1 MNFVTKSAA
10 DLRAFAAAIL
20 MAAGSSPAE
29 AAIVA
34 DHLVEANL
42 TGHDS
47 HGVGLLPM
55 YVQDRLDGKVRANG
69 HAELIR
75 HDGAIAL
82 FDADMAF
89 GHVVAREIT
98 DWGITQAKATGLTM
112 IGLRNAYHV
121 ARLGS
126 YAEQAFDAGL
136 VSILFVNVLFGEPRV
151 APFGGADG
159 RLHTNPICIGV
170 PGSDQHLPFLLDFA
184 TSRIAIGKVRVAF
197 EEGRTLPDGVLI
209 DGDGRPANDPGVLFT
224 APFGAILPF
233 GEHKGYGLAVACE
246 LLAGALTGGVVNRST
261 RPGDRA
267 LTNSMLAIFV
277 DPARF
282 GELPAFHSTVAE
294 VVAHL
299 KASPPL
305 AGSPGVLIAGD
316 PERQSR
322 ARRVAE
328 GIPIGGKTWEQIC
341 AAAARVGVMSPPE
354 THPARAPS

>member
-1 MNFVTKSAA
+1 MNFVSKRP
-10 DLRAFAAAIL
+10 DELRAFAGAIL
-20 MAAGSSPAE
+20 AAAGSAPEE

-69 HAELIR
+69 HAELIKQ
-75 HDGAIAL
+75 DGPIAI

-89 GHVVAREIT
+89 GHVVAREVT
-98 DWGITQAKATGLTM
+98 DWGIAQAKATGLTM

-126 YAEQAFDAGL
+126 YAEQAFEAGL
-136 VSILFVNVLFGEPRV
+136 VSILFVNVVFGAPRV

-170 PGSDQHLPFLLDFA
+170 PGSDSHLPFLLDFA

-197 EEGRTLPDGVLI
+197 EEGRMLPDGVLL
-209 DGDGRPANDPGVLFT
+209 DGHGRPANDPGVLFS

-246 LLAGALTGGVVNRST
+246 LLAGALTGGVVNRSAN
-261 RPGDRA
+261 PGNRA
-267 LTNSMLAIFV
+267 LTNSVLAIFV
-277 DPARF
+277 DPSRF
-282 GELPAFHSTVAE
+282 GELPVFHATVTDII
-294 VVAHL
+294 AHL
-299 KASPPL
+299 KAAPAL
-305 AGSPGVLIAGD
+305 AGGSGVLIAGD

-322 ARRVAE
+322 ARRSAD
-328 GIPIGGKTWEQIC
+328 GIPMGQTTWEQIC
-341 AAAARVGVMSPPE
+341 TAGARVGVD
-354 THPARAPS
+354 TAP